1 MAGFADIV
9 FVDGWIFS
17 APQDVPVR
25 ADVAVADGRIMA
37 VGPAE
42 EIAALVGEHTD
53 VVPLTGR
60 LLLPGFQDAHI
71 HPVAGG
77 IEMLQCDLS
86 GAQDAGDCLRL
97 IADYARSHP
106 DAEWIIGGGWSM
118 EFFPGGTPT
127 RDLLD
132 AVISDRPVALMNRDH
147 HGMWVNSRALGLAGV
162 TAETPDPA
170 DGRIERTRAGEPS
183 GTLHEGAMDLVLRF
197 APCATG
203 DLADRG
209 LMRAQE
215 YLHSFGV
222 TSWQDA
228 LLGHGLGMADAT
240 MIYLDA
246 VDRGK
251 LTMRTTA
258 AIWWER
264 DRGLEQLPEIIDRRA
279 RIRDADPS
287 GQFRAPSVKIMVDGV
302 PENFTAAMSQP
313 YRDTHGHITENLGL
327 SFIDPEDLKRCVTA
341 LDAAGFQV
349 HFHALG
355 DRAVSESLDA
365 IEAAREA
372 NGDLGNRHHLA
383 HLQVV
388 GISDLPRFAELG
400 TIANMQM
407 LWAAHARQ
415 LDELNVPFL
424 APELIERY
432 YPFGDLA
439 RARAQLCA
447 GSDWPVSSPDPI
459 AAIHV
464 GVNRISAGSAEQ
476 PLGEKQQLSLAA
488 AVTAYTW
495 GSAVVNGQEHES
507 GKIAV
512 GYLAD
517 LAVLDRNFFDLPAE
531 DIHLTSV
538 LRTYSAGSL
547 VYRRGDESPEVS
559 TDHQ

>member
-1 MAGFADIV
+1 MAGVADIV

-17 APQDVPVR
+17 APQDAPVR

-37 VGPAE
+37 VGAAE
-42 EIAALVGEHTD
+42 DIAALVGENTD

-77 IEMLQCDLS
+77 IELLQCDLT
-86 GAQDAGDCLRL
+86 GAKDAEDCLRL
-97 IADYARSHP
+97 IADYARAHP
-106 DAEWIIGGGWSM
+106 HAEWIMGAGWSM
-118 EFFPGGTPT
+118 EFFAGGTPT

-132 AVISDRPVALMNRDH
+132 AVIPGRPVALMNRDH

-162 TAETPDPA
+162 TAETPDPI
-170 DGRIERTRAGEPS
+170 DGRIERTQGGEPS
-183 GTLHEGAMDLVLRF
+183 GTLHEGAMDLVGRF
-197 APCATG
+197 APSATG

-209 LMRAQE
+209 LLRAQE

-228 LLGHGLGMADAT
+228 LLGSGLGMEDST
-240 MIYLDA
+240 MTYLDA
-246 VDRGK
+246 VARGE
-251 LTMRTTA
+251 LTMRTVA

-264 DRGLEQLPEIIDRRA
+264 GRGLEQLPEIIDRRA

-287 GQFRAPSVKIMVDGV
+287 GHFRASAVKIMVDGV

-313 YRDTHGHITENLGL
+313 YRDAHGDVTENLGL
-327 SFIDPEDLKRCVTA
+327 SFIDPEDLKVCVTA

-388 GISDLPRFAELG
+388 GMRDIPRFAELG

-424 APELIERY
+424 APELVERY

-464 GVNRISAGSAEQ
+464 GVNRISEGSVER
-476 PLGEKQQLSLAA
+476 PLGEQQQLSLAA

-495 GSAVVNGQEHES
+495 GSAVVNRQEHET

-547 VYRRGDESPEVS
+547 VYRRGDESPDVF
-559 TDHQ
+559 TGHQ